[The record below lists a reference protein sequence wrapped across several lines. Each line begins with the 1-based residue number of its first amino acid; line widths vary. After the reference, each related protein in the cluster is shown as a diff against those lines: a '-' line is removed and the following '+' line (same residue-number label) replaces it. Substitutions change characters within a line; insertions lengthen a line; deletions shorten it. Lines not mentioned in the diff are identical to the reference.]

1 MKKLPQWEIRLF
13 DFISSNKD
21 KSFKWGKWDCC
32 IFVIEAV
39 RAMTETEILKPSWNN
54 KLEALFFI
62 KENGK
67 TINSATTKFL
77 KKSGLKTID
86 KNFITAGDVVLL
98 KDIHNN
104 NEQIMGICTGN
115 LIACVSEEGI
125 SYRENQS
132 AVKVWR
138 ING

>member
-54 KLEALFFI
+54 KLEAILRVYD
-62 KENGK
+62 
-67 TINSATTKFL
+67 NSRR
-77 KKSGLKTID
+77 S
-86 KNFITAGDVVLL
+86 
-98 KDIHNN
+98 
-104 NEQIMGICTGN
+104 C
-115 LIACVSEEGI
+115 
-125 SYRENQS
+125 
-132 AVKVWR
+132 
-138 ING
+138 

>member
-39 RAMTETEILKPSWNN
+39 RAMTETEIMKPSWNN

-77 KKSGLKTID
+77 KKSGLKSID

>member
-1 MKKLPQWEIRLF
+1 MKKLPQWEILLF
-13 DFISSNKD
+13 DFISSNTEKP
-21 KSFKWGKWDCC
+21 FKWGKWDCC

-39 RAMTETEILKPSWNN
+39 KAITGKSIVEVSWTN

-77 KKSGLKTID
+77 KKAGLKTIE

-98 KDIHNN
+98 KDVHNN
-104 NEQIMGICTGN
+104 SEKIMGICTGN

-138 ING
+138 IDG

>member
-39 RAMTETEILKPSWNN
+39 RAMTETEIMKPSWNN

>member
-21 KSFKWGKWDCC
+21 KPFKWGKWDCC

-39 RAMTETEILKPSWNN
+39 RAMTETEIIKPSWNN

>member
-98 KDIHNN
+98 NDIHNN

>member
-13 DFISSNKD
+13 DFISNSQN

-32 IFVIEAV
+32 IFCIEAV
-39 RAMTETEILKPSWNN
+39 KAMTGKEITKVKWNN
-54 KLEALFFI
+54 KLEALLFI
-62 KENGK
+62 KENGR
-67 TINSATTKFL
+67 TINQATSKYL
-77 KKSGLKTID
+77 KKVGFEVVN

-98 KDIHNN
+98 KDTHNN
-104 NEQIMGICTGN
+104 NEQLMGICTGN
-115 LIACVSEEGI
+115 LIACVCEDGLT
-125 SYRENQS
+125 YRQNQS

>member
-13 DFISSNKD
+13 DFISNNTNKA
-21 KSFKWGKWDCC
+21 FKWGKWDCC

-39 RAMTETEILKPSWNN
+39 KAMTETQIIKPTWNN

-125 SYRENQS
+125 TYRENQN

-138 ING
+138 IND